1 MVRVLYLIE
10 NGSYRFDHRARPAVS
25 TLRDA
30 GCKVVV
36 LCPPYKV
43 KNLRETMDYTVELYR
58 YKYPEF
64 GKDFVG
70 PLAEDAKLRT
80 KLGKAGL
87 KRVKDV
93 LFWPHQAPNLSQIYQ
108 ELFPGQIE
116 WGTYS
121 ASA

>member
-10 NGSYRFDHRARPAVS
+10 NGSYRFDHRARREVCV
-25 TLRDA
+25 LRDA
-30 GCKVVV
+30 GSLK
-36 LCPPYKV
+36 
-43 KNLRETMDYTVELYR
+43 ETMVTDGDVYQTADSDGLS
-58 YKYPEF
+58 
-64 GKDFVG
+64 G
-70 PLAEDAKLRT
+70 LAEQVNRLAADAILLNKLC
-80 KLGKAGL
+80 KAGL

-93 LFWPHQAPNLSQIYQ
+93 LSWPHQAPNLLQIYE